1 MEAEEEREAAED
13 GAWRDSDL
21 GSDSGKE
28 HEDQHGGGSDRG
40 THINPDSSPKLPA
53 DLGADA
59 DRAAQAVFEE
69 AVADG
74 SYCAD
79 PDFEWEPGVAE
90 VDH

>member
-1 MEAEEEREAAED
+1 MGGRPAHDELIPERED
-13 GAWRDSDL
+13 Q
-21 GSDSGKE
+21 
-28 HEDQHGGGSDRG
+28 QHGGGSDRD

-69 AVADG
+69 QAVAEG